1 MIFAIL
7 FILAFLLGLVVYLI
21 TGKWL
26 AAVVLSMVIFLLT
39 TLSDSAAQDSWLFTL
54 IFGLPIVFVAS
65 LLGAYVVAIR
75 RFEDDDSLSAEGSLP
90 GEPAEGAQPAEGSEL
105 TSETRAEDADD
116 SNSAN
121 GTH

>member
-21 TGKWL
+21 TDKWL
-26 AAVVLSMVIFLLT
+26 AAVVLSMVMFLIT
-39 TLSDSAAQDSWLFTL
+39 TLSDSDAQDGWLFTL

-75 RFEDDDSLSAEGSLP
+75 RGEDDDVQSIESSKSTEDTDVTSSTEGS
-90 GEPAEGAQPAEGSEL
+90 
-105 TSETRAEDADD
+105 
-116 SNSAN
+116 N
-121 GTH
+121 

>member
-26 AAVVLSMVIFLLT
+26 AAVVLSMVMFLLT

-90 GEPAEGAQPAEGSEL
+90 GEPAEGSEL
-105 TSETRAEDADD
+105 TSEAREEDADD
-116 SNSAN
+116 SNSTN